1 MSQGEDT
8 RNTSPQRSIPRAM
21 IHKKILDRAEED
33 PSLSIQ
39 ALADDITGAS
49 AELIEAVLEE
59 YGDPAVEDPDEAAVD
74 DASTP
79 MHPDHSDSSA
89 SPDGGAESH
98 DTSQTKNSDLH
109 ANEGGETSTLSGA
122 ATDEGEDGTQLHT
135 EHDDE
140 RSHDPARIDGR
151 EESDDQSST
160 QAVDSPATAAGASPE
175 AGSEAE
181 PVVECTPETD
191 ISASSVESDGQ
202 TIQREQRD
210 STESRTVE
218 SDNDGSDDNE
228 RVAPSSLSEF
238 SQQQRRTL
246 TAIRKRPQATQAA
259 IADELG
265 VSRATVS
272 LRAKAIPGLEWS
284 AREQF
289 IIDLFDQADPPSEGS
304 QTSVTSTQTSP
315 AAEPTS
321 QGQTAGEQRQKTPSD
336 QGVAEITRRLDTLS
350 TQLSKKGRPDEREHT
365 TPTASLRHHPELLH
379 KVLRCCMDA
388 DDFSEEEEQQ
398 LVACLVTSGQQ

>member
-1 MSQGEDT
+1 
-8 RNTSPQRSIPRAM
+8 M

-39 ALADDITGAS
+39 ALADDISGAS

-59 YGDPAVEDPDEAAVD
+59 YGDPAVEDPDEAAGDSESTESYAESHHPDVD
-74 DASTP
+74 DATNP
-79 MHPDHSDSSA
+79 THPDHSDSSA

-98 DTSQTKNSDLH
+98 DTAQTDRSDLH
-109 ANEGGETSTLSGA
+109 ANGGAETSTLGGT
-122 ATDEGEDGTQLHT
+122 ATNEGEDGTQRHT

-151 EESDDQSST
+151 EGSDDQSAT
-160 QAVDSPATAAGASPE
+160 HVVDSPATAAGASPE
-175 AGSEAE
+175 AGSVAV
-181 PVVECTPETD
+181 PVVDSTPDTD
-191 ISASSVESDGQ
+191 SSASAAECDGPITQ
-202 TIQREQRD
+202 SEQSD
-210 STESRTVE
+210 STESRTVDA
-218 SDNDGSDDNE
+218 DNDSSNDNE

-289 IIDLFDQADPPSEGS
+289 ILDLFDQADPPSEGS
-304 QTSVTSTQTSP
+304 QTTVTSTQTSP

-321 QGQTAGEQRQKTPSD
+321 QDQTAGEQRQKMPSD